1 MKTLTID
8 LPDNLAKEAEA
19 AGLLAPDAIE
29 AMLREQ
35 LRRRATNGLFT
46 AADKL
51 AAANFPAMMMDE
63 IQEEVNAVR
72 AQRKQRA
79 PST

>member
-1 MKTLTID
+1 MTTLTID
-8 LPDNLAKEAEA
+8 LPDNLVKEAKN

-29 AMLREQ
+29 TMLRET
-35 LRRRATNGLFT
+35 LRRRAVNGLFS

-51 AAANFPAMMMDE
+51 AAANFPPMTLEE

-72 AQRKQRA
+72 AQKKQRA
-79 PST
+79 PGT

>member
-1 MKTLTID
+1 MTTLTID
-8 LPDNLAKEAEA
+8 LPDNLAKEAKS
-19 AGLLAPDAIE
+19 AGLLAPNAIE
-29 AMLREQ
+29 TMLREN
-35 LRRRATNGLFT
+35 LRRRAIDGLFN

-51 AAANFPAMMMDE
+51 AAANFPPLTMEE

-79 PST
+79 PGA

>member
-1 MKTLTID
+1 MTTLTID
-8 LPDNLAKEAEA
+8 LPDNLAKEAKN

-29 AMLREQ
+29 TMLRET
-35 LRRRATNGLFT
+35 LRHRAVNGLFT

-51 AAANFPAMMMDE
+51 AAADFPPMTMNE

-72 AQRKQRA
+72 AQKKQRA
-79 PST
+79 PGT

>member
-1 MKTLTID
+1 MTILTID
-8 LPDNLAKEAEA
+8 LPDNLAKEARN

-29 AMLREQ
+29 TMLRET
-35 LRRRATNGLFT
+35 LRRRALNGLIS

-51 AAANFPAMMMDE
+51 AAANFPPMTMAE

-72 AQRKQRA
+72 ARKTQRA
-79 PST
+79 PGT

>member
-1 MKTLTID
+1 MTTLTID
-8 LPDNLAKEAEA
+8 LPDNLAKEARQ
-19 AGLLAPDAIE
+19 AGLLTPRAIE
-29 AMLREQ
+29 DILRET
-35 LRRRATNGLFT
+35 LRRRAVNGLFS

-51 AAANFPAMMMDE
+51 AAVHLRPMTMDE

-79 PST
+79 SGT